1 MFLKRTNIS
10 SLSDLEIIEKYNK
23 NPDHQYISILYDRY
37 IDKAYGVALKYLKN
51 REYAKDIVM
60 EVYAELGDDIKKHEI
75 KNFSSWLY
83 VKVKNASLMR
93 IRKEKPQLFV
103 NGEKKDLAFMELSDN
118 GHHDIEEKVRLE
130 DNLEQLKLCIDKLK
144 AEQKECVEM
153 FFLQEKSYSIIEK
166 ELSIKLKKVK
176 SYIQNG
182 KRNLK
187 ICMETALR
195 SKDHAH

>member
-1 MFLKRTNIS
+1 MFLKRKNIS
-10 SLSDLEIIEKYNK
+10 SLSDQEIIEKFNIK
-23 NPDHQYISILYDRY
+23 PDHQYISILYDRY

-60 EVYAELGDDIKKHEI
+60 EVYAQLEEDLAKYEI
-75 KNFSSWLY
+75 NNFSSWLY

-93 IRKEKPQLFV
+93 VRREKPQLFV

-118 GHHDIEEKVRLE
+118 GHHDIEEKIRLE
-130 DNLEQLKLCIDKLK
+130 DNLEQLKLCIEKLK
-144 AEQKECVEM
+144 AEQKTCVEM
-153 FFLQEKSYSIIEK
+153 FFLQEKSYSLIEK
-166 ELSIKLKKVK
+166 ELKIKLKKVK

-195 SKDHAH
+195 SKNHAH